1 MTATIAVYQ
10 NQQDALSAIKIL
22 KDAGYAAHQ
31 LSILGHAQDETITAD
46 TTPLSERPF
55 QDLEKPMKIAAT
67 GVGIGAIAGPILGVL
82 AGLGLIAIPGVG
94 FLYGA
99 GALAGA
105 VAGLDAGLI
114 GGGIFSALAIA
125 QSSKHH
131 EEKYSDALKSGHYI
145 VVAQGSETEVK
156 QAHSLLAEMDLH
168 QDLEAYL

>member
-10 NQQDALSAIKIL
+10 NQQDALSAIKLL
-22 KDAGYAAHQ
+22 KDSGYAAHQ
-31 LSILGHAQDETITAD
+31 LSILGHAQDETLPAD
-46 TTPLSERPF
+46 AALLEERPF

-125 QSSKHH
+125 QSSSHH
-131 EEKYSDALKSGHYI
+131 EERYSEALKSGHYI
-145 VVAQGSETEVK
+145 VIAQGSEAEVK
-156 QAHSLLAEMDLH
+156 QANSLLTRMGLY
-168 QDLEAYL
+168 QDIESYL